1 MEVLNK
7 GHPIRGWPK
16 KAKTGVRPD
25 RKPILGIRYIR
36 ALEGLQQQTM
46 QRRAGRLSVGQQYE
60 LYLQKQCLHRLPRG
74 EPAKSIDLEREWK
87 TLISNYIV
95 RTGEV
100 RAGP

>member
-16 KAKTGVRPD
+16 TTKTGVRPD

-36 ALEGLQQQTM
+36 APEGML
-46 QRRAGRLSVGQQYE
+46 
-60 LYLQKQCLHRLPRG
+60 RLPRG
-74 EPAKSIDLEREWK
+74 EPAMSIDLEREWK

-95 RTGEV
+95 RKGET
-100 RAGP
+100 RAGPIS